1 MKILENVYL
10 VGSGQ
15 IGLSHPFDCHIYL
28 VDGVDEL
35 ALIDSGAG
43 VDVDLIL
50 SNIERDGLD
59 PGRIKK
65 IIITHYHA
73 DHSGGCKEIKDRT
86 SARVY
91 IHQHGA
97 ELVEKGEEEEMGL
110 VVAKKSGFY
119 SRGYTFKPFK
129 VDYRIADDQTISVGR
144 LKLAA
149 IHTPGH
155 SQDSTC
161 FHIDD
166 GSCRMLFSG
175 DVILFEGR
183 IGLLNLAGS
192 SLEGYRKNFHKI
204 SPLACDALLP
214 GHGVFVLKGGKQH
227 IEKGFLALK
236 KLSPPPNFI

>member
-110 VVAKKSGFY
+110 AVAKKSGFY
-119 SRGYTFKPFK
+119 SR
-129 VDYRIADDQTISVGR
+129 
-144 LKLAA
+144 
-149 IHTPGH
+149 
-155 SQDSTC
+155 
-161 FHIDD
+161 
-166 GSCRMLFSG
+166 
-175 DVILFEGR
+175 
-183 IGLLNLAGS
+183 
-192 SLEGYRKNFHKI
+192 
-204 SPLACDALLP
+204 
-214 GHGVFVLKGGKQH
+214 
-227 IEKGFLALK
+227 
-236 KLSPPPNFI
+236 

>member
-1 MKILENVYL
+1 MKVLKNVYL

-15 IGLSHPFDCHIYL
+15 IGLSHPFDSHIYL

-43 VDVDLIL
+43 VDVDLVL
-50 SNIERDGLD
+50 SNIESDGLD

-86 SARVY
+86 PARVY

-110 VVAKKSGFY
+110 VVAKKSGLY
-119 SRGYTFKPFK
+119 SPRYTFNPFK
-129 VDYRIADDQTISVGR
+129 VDYRIEDGQIISVGR
-144 LKLAA
+144 LSLKA

-161 FHIDD
+161 FYVDD

-175 DVILFEGR
+175 DVILFEGT

-204 SPLACDALLP
+204 ASLACDALLP
-214 GHGVFVLKGGKQH
+214 GHGVFVLKEGKQH
-227 IEKGFLALK
+227 IEKAFLALK